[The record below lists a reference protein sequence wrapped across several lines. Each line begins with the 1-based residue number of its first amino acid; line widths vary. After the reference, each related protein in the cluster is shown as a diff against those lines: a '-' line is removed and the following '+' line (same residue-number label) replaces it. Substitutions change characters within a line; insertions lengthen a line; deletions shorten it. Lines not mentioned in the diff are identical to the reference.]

1 MAAKTPT
8 NRSQGKIIAIYSSI
22 PQQGKSTIKDYL
34 VNKYGFRH
42 LPFARLI
49 KQMLFTLLVQ
59 HGYRDEDAIKYI
71 EIEKNTP
78 LSRLHG
84 MPTARFLLQTLG
96 TGWGRHQVHND
107 FWLAEWEAKAS
118 VWSRTGQ
125 GIIADD
131 MRFPNEMEAV
141 KRLCGKVWRVERPG
155 SEIPKSA
162 SHESEGRLS
171 AMQFDRAISNA
182 GCVTE
187 LYKKV
192 DKALKYTRTG
202 VLEL

>member
-1 MAAKTPT
+1 MAAEIIP

-22 PQQGKSTIKDYL
+22 PNQGKSTIRDYL
-34 VNKYGFRH
+34 VKKHGFRS

-49 KQMLFTLLVQ
+49 KKMVFALLVQ
-59 HGYRDEDAIKYI
+59 HGYRDEDAVKYI
-71 EIEKNTP
+71 EIDKEVP
-78 LSRLHG
+78 LNRVHG
-84 MPTARFLLQTLG
+84 MPTARFLMQTLG
-96 TGWGRHQVHND
+96 TDWGRNQVHAD
-107 FWLAEWEAKAS
+107 FWLAEWECKAS

-125 GIIADD
+125 GIVADD

-141 KRLCGKVWRVERPG
+141 KRLCGKTWRVERPS

-162 SHESEGRLS
+162 GHESEGRLS
-171 AMQFDRAISNA
+171 TITFDRVINNA

-187 LYKKV
+187 LYRKV

>member
-1 MAAKTPT
+1 MAAEITP

-22 PQQGKSTIKDYL
+22 PRQGKSTIKDYL
-34 VNKYGFRH
+34 VNKHGFRH

-49 KQMLFTLLVQ
+49 KQMVFTLLIQ
-59 HGYRDEDAIKYI
+59 HGYRDEDAIRYI
-71 EIEKNTP
+71 EIDKEVP
-78 LSRLHG
+78 LNRLYG
-84 MPTARFLLQTLG
+84 MPTARYLLQTLG
-96 TGWGRHQVHND
+96 TDWGRNHVHAE
-107 FWLAEWEAKAS
+107 FWLAEWESKAS

-141 KRLCGKVWRVERPG
+141 KRLCGKTWRVERPG
-155 SEIPKSA
+155 SVAPASA
-162 SHESEGRLS
+162 GHVSEGRLS
-171 AMQFDRAISNA
+171 TMEFDRVISNA

-192 DKALKYTRTG
+192 DKALKYTKTG
-202 VLEL
+202 ILEL